1 MRIEVVQLKRGNKAT
16 LEAVLRG
23 ERKPADGEPIF
34 EIDTGRLKFGDGQRD
49 YIDLKYFGAD
59 DIEITGSLDGQIL
72 IYNKSLDKWEPKNLA
87 DNQSIEYSTDGLQI
101 AGFGPDKQGASPV
114 VNVVNDKGEIKG
126 EIVWKQALTDEIL
139 ETKVE
144 EAKQAAYN
152 AEQSASNALIG
163 ASDAEKA
170 AKKAE
175 QARDATVAL
184 LGEKFWFGTRAE
196 YETEVIGQNQLKEG
210 TIYFIRDYDWE
221 NFPNQG
227 GN

>member
-1 MRIEVVQLKRGNKAT
+1 MRIEVVRLKRGNKAT
-16 LEAVLRG
+16 LETVLRG

-72 IYNKSLDKWEPKNLA
+72 IYNESLDKWEPKA
-87 DNQSIEYSTDGLQI
+87 FTDDKSIEYSDDGLQI

-114 VNVVNDKGEIKG
+114 VNVVNNKG

-221 NFPNQG
+221 NFPNP
-227 GN
+227 GNS